1 MRMAKLLAFLLLTYP
16 VIGGQPEGGSGNEY
30 LKQTEQ
36 GQAWFTGSCGFQK
49 IICEIYPKKSSNCN
63 DSALL
68 GFWTLQFDKE
78 KCEDWNSVKFHTFFC
93 IFLACECNGWTSR
106 CRFNEYYYSLTGRG
120 GECLECDGHRD
131 GQHCERCKPNHF
143 FSPNQ
148 DDQGR
153 IPCEPCNCDSTGM
166 SYRLSQQVLNE
177 FVLTL
182 ETILHFHFKFT
193 CVLIWLRLETT
204 PMCSGWQMR
213 M

>member
-1 MRMAKLLAFLLLTYP
+1 MWVLKDNMWNLPKKLLNCNWFLNTA
-16 VIGGQPEGGSGNEY
+16 IWQEKMWR
-30 LKQTEQ
+30 LKQR
-36 GQAWFTGSCGFQK
+36 K
-49 IICEIYPKKSSNCN
+49 
-63 DSALL
+63 
-68 GFWTLQFDKE
+68 
-78 KCEDWNSVKFHTFFC
+78 NSYVFLY
-93 IFLACECNGWTSR
+93 FLACECNGWTSR

-177 FVLTL
+177 FVNNLFGHLKLFCTFTL
-182 ETILHFHFKFT
+182 NSPAF
-193 CVLIWLRLETT
+193 
-204 PMCSGWQMR
+204 
-213 M
+213 

>member
-1 MRMAKLLAFLLLTYP
+1 MWVLKDNMWNLPKKIVKLQWLCTTWFLNTA
-16 VIGGQPEGGSGNEY
+16 IWQGKMWR
-30 LKQTEQ
+30 LKQR
-36 GQAWFTGSCGFQK
+36 K
-49 IICEIYPKKSSNCN
+49 
-63 DSALL
+63 
-68 GFWTLQFDKE
+68 
-78 KCEDWNSVKFHTFFC
+78 NSYVFLY
-93 IFLACECNGWTSR
+93 FLACECNGWTSR

-182 ETILHFHFKFT
+182 ETILHFHFKCT